1 MKKNMNTQLLK
12 KLYSIYSPSGKEQ
25 KMVRF
30 LCSYINGLPGEISL
44 EKDSFGNL
52 YVTKGS
58 GESYPCL
65 VSHLDQVSHC
75 RHSKDFRAVE
85 AKGILFGYSPSKR
98 RFENLGADDKN
109 GIFICLECLR
119 KYDVL
124 KVVFFREEETGCRG
138 SSRAYMPFFDDVRFV
153 VQPDRKGNSDLIT
166 AISFTELCSGEF
178 IREAAP
184 ERWGYAENNGLM
196 TDVLT
201 LKENGLEVSCANVSC
216 GYYNAHTDEEI
227 TVKKDLQ
234 KCLDF
239 VEHLIEDCTAVYVH
253 QGQMHSMIPSS
264 SARRRFT
271 TFCTGTRPCHWKTSA
286 ACIPPLFR
294 ACLQRTGAG
303 STRITGW
310 YGTMCRMTR
319 LTTDSCPAMKQ
330 MHERTKG
337 YTIKSN
343 TGSTEPEVSPK
354 NQ

>member
-1 MKKNMNTQLLK
+1 
-12 KLYSIYSPSGKEQ
+12 
-25 KMVRF
+25 
-30 LCSYINGLPGEISL
+30 
-44 EKDSFGNL
+44 
-52 YVTKGS
+52 
-58 GESYPCL
+58 
-65 VSHLDQVSHC
+65 
-75 RHSKDFRAVE
+75 
-85 AKGILFGYSPSKR
+85 
-98 RFENLGADDKN
+98 
-109 GIFICLECLR
+109 
-119 KYDVL
+119 
-124 KVVFFREEETGCRG
+124 
-138 SSRAYMPFFDDVRFV
+138 MPFFDDVRFV

-253 QGQMHSMIPSS
+253 QGTDALYDSFFECEEEIHDILH
-264 SARRRFT
+264 R
-271 TFCTGTRPCHWKTSA
+271 TRPCRWKTSA

-343 TGSTEPEVSPK
+343 TVPRNRKFHLKINET
-354 NQ
+354 